1 MPVPVTP
8 QTFPPPGG
16 LGVRVDSHLYSG
28 YTVPPHYDSMIA
40 KIITWGDDRES
51 ALSRMR
57 TALDELVVDGIRTNT
72 ELHRDLVRDNAFAK
86 GGVSIHYLEKKLK
99 I

>member
-1 MPVPVTP
+1 MAG
-8 QTFPPPGG
+8 QG
-16 LGVRVDSHLYSG
+16 SQ
-28 YTVPPHYDSMIA
+28 
-40 KIITWGDDRES
+40 DDPREPTS
-51 ALSRMR
+51 SLAAPAIDPEFA